1 MLDQK
6 NAQLRLIG
14 HDDLEMVLQWRNHD
28 DIRKWM
34 VNSDIITLSDH
45 FAWFERNKNRT
56 DRLFYIFEYQQQ
68 PQGYISFVMIPNS
81 TAYEWGFY
89 IKPDAEKGMGQL
101 LGNIALNHAFNKLGL
116 EKVFGQVL
124 SFNDKSLNFHR
135 KMGFVQEGLLR
146 KHFKDQRGEFD
157 IYQFGLLRTEW
168 LEGK

>member
-1 MLDQK
+1 MLDLK
-6 NAQLRLIG
+6 DAQLRVLSD
-14 HDDLEMVLQWRNHD
+14 DDLEMVLQWRNHD

-45 FAWFERNKNRT
+45 LAWFERNKNRT
-56 DRLFYIFEYQQQ
+56 DRLFYMFEYRQR
-68 PQGYISFVMIPNS
+68 PQGYISFIAIPNS

-89 IKPDAEKGMGQL
+89 VKPDAEKGMGHL
-101 LGNIALNHAFNKLGL
+101 LGIAALTLAFEELGL
-116 EKVFGQVL
+116 RKIFGQVL
-124 SFNDKSLNFHR
+124 AFNEKSLSFHK

-168 LEGK
+168 LEDK